1 MNNNENVETR
11 HGFILPLAY
20 VSWHFKHKKV
30 NIYDLHM
37 KCKHLM
43 KTQHHKRT

>member
-11 HGFILPLAY
+11 HGFIPPLSY
-20 VSWHFKHKKV
+20 VNCHFKHKQV

-37 KCKHLM
+37 KCKNLM
-43 KTQHHKRT
+43 KTQHHNRT